1 MQDRPARAA
10 IIGVG
15 LLGGSIG
22 AALRKCWPDLP
33 VVGVARRQE
42 TRQAA
47 LDRGAVSEV
56 SDDAIAACR
65 GADLVLVCTPVS
77 MIASVV
83 IDAAGVVGEE
93 ALITDVGSTKAKIV
107 REIEENPA
115 ARQKFVGSHPIA
127 GSEKSGP
134 ENAVPGLLQGKSVI
148 VTPTE
153 RTDPQRSAR
162 VTQLWERLGATV
174 TTLSPEQ
181 HDQIFAATSHV
192 PHLVSAAIASI
203 ITPDSLPYVGSGWRD
218 MTRVA
223 AGDPRMWTAICLAN
237 AEAIL
242 TSTRQFSRQLAI
254 LTDAIE
260 KRDVEQIESFFREA
274 KALRDQAD

>member
-1 MQDRPARAA
+1 MQDRPTRAA

-22 AALRKCWPDLP
+22 FALRKCWPDLP
-33 VVGVARRQE
+33 VVGVARRQK

-47 LDRGAVSEV
+47 LETGAVSEA
-56 SDDAIAACR
+56 SDDAVAACR
-65 GADLVLVCTPVS
+65 GADLVIVCTPVS
-77 MIASVV
+77 RIASAV
-83 IDAAGVVGEE
+83 IDVAKVVAEE
-93 ALITDVGSTKAKIV
+93 ALITDVGSTKATMV
-107 REIEENPA
+107 REIEEDAA

-134 ENAVPGLLQGKSVI
+134 ENASPELLQGKSVI

-153 RTDPQRSAR
+153 HTDPHRSAR
-162 VTQLWERLGATV
+162 VTQLWTRLGASV

-203 ITPDSLPYVGSGWRD
+203 ITPDSLPFVGSGWRD
-218 MTRVA
+218 TTRVA

-237 AEAIL
+237 ADAIL
-242 TSTRQFSRQLAI
+242 ESSRHFSQQFAR
-254 LTDAIE
+254 LTDAIHR
-260 KRDVEQIESFFREA
+260 RDAEQIEAFFRDA
-274 KALRDQAD
+274 KALRDQVD